1 MWLQTLALLKF
12 VLQKL
17 LLLYHKKG
25 VDASCL
31 NDHKVNTRKLRERE
45 RERESS
51 RKEEKFK

>member
-45 RERESS
+45 RERERS